1 MKKTNMMGHRSGC
14 PVNILLEALGDA
26 WSLLIVRDLMFFE
39 RKTYTDFLSAEEGIA
54 TNILSERLHRLETH
68 GIIEKLGD
76 PDDARRKIYRL
87 TEKGFDLAP
96 VLIEMILWSAHHETT
111 DAPPETVREMAEN
124 RDGFLAGLRAR
135 WSGSVPL

>member
-1 MKKTNMMGHRSGC
+1 MN
-14 PVNILLEALGDA
+14 VLLEALGDA
-26 WSLLIVRDLMFFE
+26 WSLLIVRDLIFFE
-39 RKTYTDFLSAEEGIA
+39 RKTFTDFLSAEEGIA

-76 PDDARRKIYRL
+76 PDDARRYIYRL

-96 VLIEMILWSAHHETT
+96 VLVEMILWAARHETT

-124 RDGFLAGLRAR
+124 RNAFLAAVRER
-135 WSGSVPL
+135 WKAGVSS